1 MSEETFR
8 WVVAGGVGLAALSFV
23 VLAIVAAVIASL
35 AMKLKAK
42 LDPILDLTKP
52 IVNNVRETAEAVK
65 PKIVKISEHAVEVSK
80 LVVDE
85 AHRYSDLSKDVAAR
99 AKAQVARIDVAV
111 DHTVEQAQEATV
123 AVKGAVLRP
132 IREVDGV
139 LAGLRTGITTFA
151 RGGRKATVN
160 SATQDEEMFI

>member
-1 MSEETFR
+1 MTEDTFH

-23 VLAIVAAVIASL
+23 VLGIVAIVLASVVL
-35 AMKLKAK
+35 KLKAK
-42 LDPILDLTKP
+42 LDPILDASKP
-52 IVNNVRETAEAVK
+52 IVNNFKETTDALK
-65 PKIVKISEHAVEVSK
+65 PKIVKISEHAVEVSQ
-80 LVVDE
+80 LVVVE

-99 AKAQVARIDVAV
+99 AKAQVAKIDGAV

-139 LAGLRTGITTFA
+139 LAGLRTGIFTFA
-151 RGGRKATVN
+151 RGGRRTTVS